1 MFVSLEMGYNPTS
14 ETFQVEHLSS
24 RISGVKSCWPNV
36 YMYRNVVVAISPDT
50 PSTSSNEAI
59 VEGIKEW
66 ITQGNEKLHA
76 ATRDRVAIGHVSILI
91 PSSWTYHDAK
101 TTSQTT
107 FEVRKRTL
115 SCKTSHI

>member
-1 MFVSLEMGYNPTS
+1 
-14 ETFQVEHLSS
+14 
-24 RISGVKSCWPNV
+24 
-36 YMYRNVVVAISPDT
+36 MYRNVVVAISPDT